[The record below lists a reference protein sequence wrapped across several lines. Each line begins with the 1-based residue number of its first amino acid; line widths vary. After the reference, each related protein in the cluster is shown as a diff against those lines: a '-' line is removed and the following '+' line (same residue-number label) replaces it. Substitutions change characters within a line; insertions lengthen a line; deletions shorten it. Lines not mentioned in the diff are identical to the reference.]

1 MYFYKYVRMKV
12 NNFIYFTMK
21 RIFNFVATFLLL
33 LMPLSLMVTPV
44 AAQTEDEIMLDTS
57 YEDYDW
63 DSYMSDYDYEYDW
76 DSSTY
81 DSELSEGVAA
91 AMGTFGLLF
100 GGVMLVFSI
109 AASLALYVYTALAL
123 MNIAKKLEVE
133 NAWFAWVPILNMA
146 LLLKMGMQNP
156 WLILLVLIPGLGA
169 LIVAIL
175 SVIATMKICEKRG
188 YDKLLGLLSLVPVAN
203 LVLLGVLAWGK
214 RA

>member
-1 MYFYKYVRMKV
+1 
-12 NNFIYFTMK
+12 MK
-21 RIFNFVATFLLL
+21 RIFNLVATFLLL

-44 AAQTEDEIMLDTS
+44 SAQTEDEIMLDTT

-63 DSYMSDYDYEYDW
+63 DSYTSDYDYDYDW
-76 DSSTY
+76 SWDGTDSTY
-81 DSELSEGVAA
+81 DSELSEGAAA

-100 GGVMLVFSI
+100 GGVMLVFSL
-109 AASLALYVYTALAL
+109 AVSLAMYVYTSLAL
-123 MNIAKKLEVE
+123 MNIAKKLEEE

-175 SVIATMKICEKRG
+175 SIIATMKICERRG

-203 LVLLGVLAWGK
+203 LVLLGILAWGK
-214 RA
+214 KAQ